1 MVSLKIAIVA
11 NLFTEQE
18 LMLHEYVVLYY
29 VTMEVAF
36 SYKKHTNEAER
47 HFYKSYSPVP
57 ELSFLPAPYRG

>member
-29 VTMEVAF
+29 VTMELAF
-36 SYKKHTNEAER
+36 SCKKHTNEAETY
-47 HFYKSYSPVP
+47 FYKSY
-57 ELSFLPAPYRG
+57 